1 MHHTSVAQGKA
12 KNWHECSTSALNDRK
27 CPSRDGL
34 VCSMVSL
41 KEKAKAKNAPKAKR
55 LKPHSNLWMT
65 EDMDAELRKRRQRN
79 IETYL
84 PDFV

>member
-1 MHHTSVAQGKA
+1 
-12 KNWHECSTSALNDRK
+12 
-27 CPSRDGL
+27 
-34 VCSMVSL
+34 MVSL